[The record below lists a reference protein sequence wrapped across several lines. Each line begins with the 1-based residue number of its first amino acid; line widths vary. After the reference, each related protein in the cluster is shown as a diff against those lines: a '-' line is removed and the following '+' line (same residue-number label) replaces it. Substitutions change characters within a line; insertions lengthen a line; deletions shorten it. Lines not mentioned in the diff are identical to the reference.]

1 MGSAD
6 PKSSVHDL
14 VSAAFGVI
22 GAVLL
27 ISTRWEVDTSGPYPF
42 YKGPLIF
49 PLLVLSIIVLASL
62 PSAWRLFKQTEK
74 GSWRLDGHGAPKKP
88 AALLLV
94 MIFFIL
100 GIPVIG
106 LELSSFLFMSIGFYY
121 LGHRRPLLFLILPAL
136 CTALIVFVF
145 KYALGVYFP
154 TPLVLEWFGA

>member
-6 PKSSVHDL
+6 PRSSVHDL
-14 VSAAFGVI
+14 VAAAFGVI

-49 PLLVLSIIVLASL
+49 PLLVLSLVVLASL
-62 PSAWRLFKQTEK
+62 PSAWRLFKRPGS
-74 GSWRLDGHGAPKKP
+74 GSWRLDGRGAPKKP
-88 AALLLV
+88 AALLLL
-94 MIFFIL
+94 MILFIL
-100 GIPVIG
+100 GMPVIG
-106 LELSSFLFMSIGFYY
+106 LEASSFLFTSIGLYC
-121 LGHRRPLLFLILPAL
+121 LGHRDPLRFLILPAL

-154 TPLVLEWFGA
+154 TPLVLEWFGG